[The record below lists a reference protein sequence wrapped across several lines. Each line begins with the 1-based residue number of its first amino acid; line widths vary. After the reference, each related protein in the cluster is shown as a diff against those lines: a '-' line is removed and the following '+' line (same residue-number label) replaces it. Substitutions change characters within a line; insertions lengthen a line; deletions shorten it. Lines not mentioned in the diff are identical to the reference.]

1 MVAYTSMNSE
11 LDRCSRSKESEVDF
25 DENNTDLYEA
35 ITNCAWD
42 AALEALE
49 RSPTEARTWVVRYHE
64 GTKDVMWRFLPLHS
78 ACARKPP
85 TAVVSALI
93 IAYPE
98 AAKSVDD
105 QGMHPLHYACGN
117 QASREVIR
125 LLLVANPQAAKQTD
139 PREMLPIHHLASWG
153 PSSISVIDM
162 VLVANR
168 NVKEVTDVDG
178 NTPLDLAK
186 EADHDEKN
194 EVIQALERWFDT
206 KNFDGES
213 TPIPSPTESIKKN
226 TSQNVAESPSVLTID
241 SSRSIS
247 DDISYTRGSDVMTI
261 SRLREELSKLRSN
274 QRKREQEWEEKYDQ
288 TVAETESK
296 CNNLEKTLGSTTTS
310 LKEATDKVQLLE
322 SMIESKDADLKEKE
336 EAIAE
341 KDSRNQ
347 DLTREAKHNQRESDD
362 KVLDLETERDDL
374 QRTLSEV
381 SEHCDIFKTRA
392 ENMSNRFGSLSV
404 SLSSM
409 MEEQSALVKVIQ
421 QREEEESFN
430 RKFRKQRAREMLEA
444 EEVDSMNDNS
454 DIEVTSAFSKQAKE
468 MEAIAAVIAAVR
480 T

>member
-139 PREMLPIHHLASWG
+139 PRGMLPIHHLASWG
-153 PSSISVIDM
+153 PSSISIIDM

-168 NVKEVTDVDG
+168 NVKEVTDIDG

-186 EADHDEKN
+186 EADHNEKDK
-194 EVIQALERWFDT
+194 VIQALERWFET
-206 KNFDGES
+206 KKADGELS
-213 TPIPSPTESIKKN
+213 PIPSSTAPIKKN
-226 TSQNVAESPSVLTID
+226 TSQSVPESPSVITID
-241 SSRSIS
+241 SRSIS
-247 DDISYTRGSDVMTI
+247 DGISYTKGSDVMTI
-261 SRLREELSKLRSN
+261 SRLREELSKLRTN
-274 QRKREQEWEEKYDQ
+274 QREREQEWEEKYDQ
-288 TVAETESK
+288 TVKETDYK
-296 CNNLEKTLGSTTTS
+296 CNVLEKTLVSTTTS

-336 EAIAE
+336 DAIAE

-347 DLTREAKHNQRESDD
+347 DLTREAKHNQRENDD

-374 QRTLSEV
+374 QRTLMEA
-381 SEHCDIFKTRA
+381 SEHCDIFKTKA
-392 ENMSNRFGSLSV
+392 ENLSNRFGSLAV
-404 SLSSM
+404 SLSLM
-409 MEEQSALVKVIQ
+409 MEEQSALVKAVQ
-421 QREEEESFN
+421 QSEEEECFK
-430 RKFRKQRAREMLEA
+430 RKFRIQRAKELLEA
-444 EEVDSMNDNS
+444 EELDSMNDSGDN
-454 DIEVTSAFSKQAKE
+454 EVTSAFSKQTKE
-468 MEAIAAVIAAVR
+468 MEAIAAVIAATR
-480 T
+480 N